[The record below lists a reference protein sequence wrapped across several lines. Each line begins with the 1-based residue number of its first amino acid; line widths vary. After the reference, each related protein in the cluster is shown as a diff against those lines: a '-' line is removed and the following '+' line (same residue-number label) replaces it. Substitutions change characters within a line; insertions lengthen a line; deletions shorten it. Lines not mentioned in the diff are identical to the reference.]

1 METQQSEDGKMERHE
16 EENES
21 GGNIWEGC
29 KERKEGR
36 IGNGEKLRQKKGRK
50 KKKRRKR
57 KRREKEKKKK
67 KRKRG
72 RKEEEGNQIS

>member
-21 GGNIWEGC
+21 GGNVWEGC

-36 IGNGEKLRQKKGRK
+36 IGNRETEDKEKGEEE
-50 KKKRRKR
+50 KKKR
-57 KRREKEKKKK
+57 
-67 KRKRG
+67 
-72 RKEEEGNQIS
+72 

>member
-21 GGNIWEGC
+21 GGNIWEGG

-36 IGNGEKLRQKKGRK
+36 IGNRETEDKEKG
-50 KKKRRKR
+50 KR
-57 KRREKEKKKK
+57 KRRRENYHIKL
-67 KRKRG
+67 
-72 RKEEEGNQIS
+72 S